1 MFDSKLF
8 LEASMRAVQASMEV
22 VKGYQLRE
30 SPVGFSEIK
39 EGDKTLKTIVDE
51 LSEFATKCIMGDAFP
66 DARFHVEEAGHT
78 KGSLDISILI
88 DGLDGTRAFVN
99 GLVTSTVIIGAYDHI
114 KKQVVGCTIG
124 EPISGRVWQACE
136 SVVVPDFG
144 VWQGPLDEQATVLFD
159 VSHGFNRGNRKI
171 FTDSKVAYLFGNLAH
186 RCKVLMPG
194 SNGLHQALVAHGAE
208 YMAGSIT
215 TAIGGPWDVC
225 GVLLVLEAGGVACAF
240 RMLRNSKMVMV
251 DPLDV
256 MSYDLLVC
264 ANNQSTLDVLVDC
277 LRFANVH

>member
-8 LEASMRAVQASMEV
+8 LDASMQAVRASMEI
-22 VKGYQLRE
+22 VKTYQLRE
-30 SPVGFSEIK
+30 SPVGFAEMK
-39 EGDKTLKTIVDE
+39 KGDKTLKTIVDE
-51 LSEFATKCIMGDAFP
+51 LSEFAAKRIMGDAFP
-66 DARFHVEEAGHT
+66 DAHFHVEEAGRT
-78 KGSLDISILI
+78 RGSSDISILI
-88 DGLDGTRAFVN
+88 DGLDGTRAFTN
-99 GLVTSTVIIGAYDHI
+99 GLATSTVIIGAYDHT

-124 EPISGRVWQACE
+124 EPISGRVWHVCTG
-136 SVVVPDFG
+136 SSFPDFG

-215 TAIGGPWDVC
+215 TARGGPWDVC
-225 GVLLVLEAGGVACAF
+225 GVLLVLEAGGVACAC
-240 RMLRNSKMVMV
+240 RMLRNGKMVMV
-251 DPLDV
+251 DSLDG
-256 MSYDLLVC
+256 MLQELHLC
-264 ANNQSTLDVLVDC
+264 ANNQYHLDGLVIC
-277 LRFANVH
+277 CRFWNAP